1 MAEITQIKIDQQ
13 VYNIKDFR
21 TTEQFK
27 QEMGIPDIK
36 TQIVTLTTNWTGS
49 SAPFYQDVPFSGLK
63 STDTPILDVVVTNS
77 NYDMVEA
84 EWAEI
89 FRVECL
95 ADKLRFYTKSKT
107 TSNISVI
114 VKVV

>member
-21 TTEQFK
+21 TAEQFK

-84 EWAEI
+84 EWAKI

-95 ADKLRFYTKSKT
+95 ANKLRFYTKSKT
-107 TSNISVI
+107 ISNISVI

>member
-21 TTEQFK
+21 TAEQFK

-36 TQIVTLTTNWTGS
+36 TQTVTLTTNWTGS
-49 SAPFYQDVPFSGLK
+49 SVPFYQDVSLSGLK
-63 STDTPILDVVVTNS
+63 STDTPILDIVVTNS
-77 NYDMVEA
+77 NYNVIEA
-84 EWAEI
+84 EWAKI

-95 ADKLRFYTKSKT
+95 ENKLRFYAKSKT